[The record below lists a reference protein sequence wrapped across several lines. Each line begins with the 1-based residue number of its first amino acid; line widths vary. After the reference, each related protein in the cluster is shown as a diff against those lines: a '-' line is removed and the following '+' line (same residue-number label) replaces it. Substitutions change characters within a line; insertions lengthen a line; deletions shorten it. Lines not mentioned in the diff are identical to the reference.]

1 MHKFTK
7 ALAAIGL
14 AAVMSQS
21 AMAENLKLGFLVKQP
36 EEPWFQ
42 TEWKFADKAGKDL
55 GFEVIKIAVPDGEKT
70 LNAIDSL
77 AASGAK
83 GFVICTPDPKL
94 GSAIVAKARGYD
106 MKVIAVDDQ
115 FVNAKGKPMDTVP
128 LVMMAATK
136 IGERQ
141 GQELYKEMQ
150 KRGWDVKESAVMA
163 ITSNELDTA
172 RRRTTGSMDALK
184 AAGFPE
190 KQIYQVPTKS
200 NDIPGAFDAAN
211 SMLVQH
217 PEVKHW
223 LIVGMND
230 STVLGGV
237 RATEGQGFKAADIIG
252 IGINGVDAVSELSK
266 AQATGFYGSL
276 LPSPDVHGYKSS
288 EMLYNWVAKGVE
300 PTKFTEVT
308 DVVLITRDNFNLKTT
323 SLYVTHDQVEAMT
336 LAQRVM
342 VMNGGVAEQIGTPVE
357 VYEKPASL
365 FVASFIG
372 SPAMNLLAGRVNNE
386 GTHFE
391 LDGGIA
397 LPLNGGYR
405 QYVGR
410 KMTLGIRPE
419 HIALSSQAEGG
430 VPLVMDT
437 LEILG
442 ADNLA
447 HGHWGEQKLVVR
459 LAHQERPTAGSTLWL
474 HLPENQLHLFDGE
487 TGQRV

>member
-128 LVMMAATK
+128 LVMMA
-136 IGERQ
+136 
-141 GQELYKEMQ
+141 
-150 KRGWDVKESAVMA
+150 
-163 ITSNELDTA
+163 ITANELDTA

-288 EMLYNWVAKGVE
+288 EMLYNWVAKDVE
-300 PTKFTEVT
+300 PSKFTEVT
-308 DVVLITRDNFNLKTT
+308 DVVLITRDNFKEELEKKG
-323 SLYVTHDQVEAMT
+323 L
-336 LAQRVM
+336 
-342 VMNGGVAEQIGTPVE
+342 GG
-357 VYEKPASL
+357 K
-365 FVASFIG
+365 
-372 SPAMNLLAGRVNNE
+372 
-386 GTHFE
+386 
-391 LDGGIA
+391 
-397 LPLNGGYR
+397 
-405 QYVGR
+405 
-410 KMTLGIRPE
+410 
-419 HIALSSQAEGG
+419 
-430 VPLVMDT
+430 
-437 LEILG
+437 
-442 ADNLA
+442 
-447 HGHWGEQKLVVR
+447 
-459 LAHQERPTAGSTLWL
+459 
-474 HLPENQLHLFDGE
+474 
-487 TGQRV
+487 

>member
-150 KRGWDVKESAVMA
+150 K
-163 ITSNELDTA
+163 
-172 RRRTTGSMDALK
+172 
-184 AAGFPE
+184 
-190 KQIYQVPTKS
+190 VPTKS

-288 EMLYNWVAKGVE
+288 EMLYNWVAKDVE
-300 PTKFTEVT
+300 PPKFTEVT
-308 DVVLITRDNFNLKTT
+308 DVVLITRDNFKEELEKKG
-323 SLYVTHDQVEAMT
+323 L
-336 LAQRVM
+336 
-342 VMNGGVAEQIGTPVE
+342 GG
-357 VYEKPASL
+357 K
-365 FVASFIG
+365 
-372 SPAMNLLAGRVNNE
+372 
-386 GTHFE
+386 
-391 LDGGIA
+391 
-397 LPLNGGYR
+397 
-405 QYVGR
+405 
-410 KMTLGIRPE
+410 
-419 HIALSSQAEGG
+419 
-430 VPLVMDT
+430 
-437 LEILG
+437 
-442 ADNLA
+442 
-447 HGHWGEQKLVVR
+447 
-459 LAHQERPTAGSTLWL
+459 
-474 HLPENQLHLFDGE
+474 
-487 TGQRV
+487 

>member
-184 AAGFPE
+184 AAGFPG
-190 KQIYQVPTKS
+190 KTKFIRYLPNLTTS
-200 NDIPGAFDAAN
+200 QGAFDAAN

-237 RATEGQGFKAADIIG
+237 RATEGQGF
-252 IGINGVDAVSELSK
+252 
-266 AQATGFYGSL
+266 
-276 LPSPDVHGYKSS
+276 
-288 EMLYNWVAKGVE
+288 
-300 PTKFTEVT
+300 
-308 DVVLITRDNFNLKTT
+308 
-323 SLYVTHDQVEAMT
+323 
-336 LAQRVM
+336 
-342 VMNGGVAEQIGTPVE
+342 
-357 VYEKPASL
+357 
-365 FVASFIG
+365 
-372 SPAMNLLAGRVNNE
+372 
-386 GTHFE
+386 
-391 LDGGIA
+391 
-397 LPLNGGYR
+397 
-405 QYVGR
+405 
-410 KMTLGIRPE
+410 
-419 HIALSSQAEGG
+419 
-430 VPLVMDT
+430 
-437 LEILG
+437 
-442 ADNLA
+442 
-447 HGHWGEQKLVVR
+447 
-459 LAHQERPTAGSTLWL
+459 
-474 HLPENQLHLFDGE
+474 
-487 TGQRV
+487 